1 MQMNEEFRQRL
12 MAYAN
17 GTADEAERQ
26 RIEQELRE
34 IEAYRE
40 VLDDLLREQEGDA
53 VSLDRERQE
62 RILRSSRWKAH
73 ISTVSVALVALLLVT
88 PIASLA
94 TLSYYALGN
103 RAAELRH
110 AVMAAIEITEPNLKV
125 DARDAEL
132 DVSPFFTLSTRMK
145 LVKQVGGKQAY
156 AGEQV
161 TSFVFSRPEKHQREM
176 QTEPLPAIP
185 MPANIPFL
193 HPERQGPDDF
203 TSPARI
209 GEFARAWDQLSRL
222 PDGTVAEAYLSFD
235 RLYTPEQIAE
245 TLAPYD
251 LELLWYAVDTGMEK
265 TFQNRDGVHVP
276 PIGYPA
282 KPDEDPDSPFSS
294 EKSNREQFL
303 DELAFLAEREDV
315 AVAASRSKVLNLQER
330 LDYIRRHG
338 IQVYGAVVTGPSK
351 EILKLRQTGRV
362 RGLLIGETALW
373 NWR

>member
-1 MQMNEEFRQRL
+1 MNEEFRQRL

-40 VLDDLLREQEGDA
+40 VIDDLLREQEGEA

-62 RILRSSRWKAH
+62 RILRSSMRKAH

-94 TLSYYALGN
+94 TLSYYAFGN

-110 AVMAAIEITEPNLKV
+110 AVMASIEITEPNLKV
-125 DARDAEL
+125 DAREAEL
-132 DVSPFFTLSTRMK
+132 DVSPFFTMSTRMK
-145 LVKQVGGKQAY
+145 LVKQVGGKQVY

-176 QTEPLPAIP
+176 RTEPLPTIP
-185 MPANIPFL
+185 MPDNIPFL
-193 HPERQGPDDF
+193 HPEKQGSDDF
-203 TSPARI
+203 LSSARI
-209 GEFARAWDQLSRL
+209 GEFARGWDQLSRL

-245 TLAPYD
+245 TLAPFD

-282 KPDEDPDSPFSS
+282 KPDEHPDSPFSP
-294 EKSNREQFL
+294 EKNNREQFL
-303 DELAFLAEREDV
+303 HELAFLAEREDV

>member
-40 VLDDLLREQEGDA
+40 VIDDLLREQEGEA

-62 RILRSSRWKAH
+62 RILRSSRRKAH

-94 TLSYYALGN
+94 TLSYYAFGN

-110 AVMAAIEITEPNLKV
+110 AVMASIEITEPNLKV
-125 DARDAEL
+125 DAREAEL
-132 DVSPFFTLSTRMK
+132 DVSPFFTMSTRMK
-145 LVKQVGGKQAY
+145 LVKQVGGKQVY

-161 TSFVFSRPEKHQREM
+161 TSFVFSRPEKHEREM
-176 QTEPLPAIP
+176 RTEPLPTIP
-185 MPANIPFL
+185 MPDNIPFL
-193 HPERQGPDDF
+193 HPEKQGPDDF
-203 TSPARI
+203 LSSARI
-209 GEFARAWDQLSRL
+209 GEFARGWDQLSRL
-222 PDGTVAEAYLSFD
+222 PEGTVAEAYLSFD

-245 TLAPYD
+245 TLAPFD

-282 KPDEDPDSPFSS
+282 KPDEHPDSPFSP
-294 EKSNREQFL
+294 EKNNREQFL
-303 DELAFLAEREDV
+303 HELAFLAEREDV